1 LSRMSL
7 NRMSLNRMSPK
18 NPATMRSDAAAEG

>member
-1 LSRMSL
+1 LS
-7 NRMSLNRMSPK
+7 RMSLNRMSPK

>member
-1 LSRMSL
+1 LG
-7 NRMSLNRMSPK
+7 RMSLNRMSPK